1 MGEATLRGDPDF
13 EFDAGGLGELSCIDL
28 NTAMTFDLERLM
40 HIGEARAG
48 EIIEGRP
55 WEGVGSLGRIQGIG
69 PARIGDIEEQGLVC
83 E

>member
-40 HIGEARAG
+40 HIGEARAE

-55 WEGVGSLGRIQGIG
+55 WEGVESLILSTNQIRCEQYSEFLNYLIQ
-69 PARIGDIEEQGLVC
+69 
-83 E
+83 